1 MKTIHGPKQKWRFAV
16 KQLPYLNQ
24 LWFIQ
29 PPVLVV
35 ISQELVVSLVSPQ
48 ASQQPG
54 FTVGVFC
61 RHGLYQHYLCLVSA
75 TFQIKLR

>member
-1 MKTIHGPKQKWRFAV
+1 MKTIHGPKQKWRFTV

-24 LWFIQ
+24 LWLIL

-35 ISQELVVSLVSPQ
+35 ITQELVVSRVSPQ
-48 ASQQPG
+48 ARQQLG
-54 FTVGVFC
+54 FMVGVFC
-61 RHGLYQHYLCLVSA
+61 RHGLYQRYQFLVSA